1 MLSEFRHLRERTM
14 KRPIPLLIALAMTA
28 TALPQ
33 GVSAESIA
41 VFTKNTT
48 NPFSKAI
55 RTGSD
60 FAAKKLSIDV
70 SHYVP
75 TTPDNAAE
83 QTKLVEDAIAKKPDL
98 IVFDPV
104 ENQKMVPAIEKINAA
119 NIPAIEIT
127 DRAEGGKFVSS
138 VLPDDYQHGLA
149 TARRMLKA
157 LDGKGNVVILAGIA
171 TTTSSIERVKGFNDA
186 IKEFP
191 AVKLLASKS
200 GNYQRRPSQD
210 AMEGWIRQFPQI
222 DGVLA
227 ANDSMAA
234 AAVETLEK
242 RSRKAVVVGINGSKE
257 AIDLIKADRML
268 ATGEFNGFV
277 IGCLAT
283 EIAAQSMRKQTVP
296 KEVILKPVVYD
307 KGNYQKYEGR
317 AEMRECPSLEDEQKN

>member
-1 MLSEFRHLRERTM
+1 M
-14 KRPIPLLIALAMTA
+14 KRPIPVLIALAMTA
-28 TALPQ
+28 VALPL
-33 GVSAESIA
+33 GASAESIA

-75 TTPDNAAE
+75 TTADNAAE
-83 QTKLVEDAIAKKPDL
+83 QTKLVDDAIAKKPDL

-104 ENQKMVPAIEKINAA
+104 ENQKMVPAIEKMNAA
-119 NIPAIEIT
+119 NIPVVEIT

-138 VLPDDYQHGLA
+138 VRPDDYQLGLA
-149 TARRMLKA
+149 TARRALKA
-157 LDGKGNVVILAGIA
+157 LDGKGNVVILEGIA
-171 TTTSSIERVKGFNDA
+171 TTTSSVERVKGFNDA

-200 GNYQRRPSQD
+200 GGYQRKPAQD

-257 AIDLIKADRML
+257 AIDLIKADKML

-277 IGCLAT
+277 IGCLAV
-283 EIAAQSMRKQTVP
+283 EIAARNLRKQPAP
-296 KEVILKPVVYD
+296 KELVLKPAIYD
-307 KGNYQKYEGR
+307 KTNFQQYEAR
-317 AEMRECPSLEDEQKN
+317 ADMRECPSLEDELKN

>member
-1 MLSEFRHLRERTM
+1 M
-14 KRPIPLLIALAMTA
+14 KRPIPVLIALAMTA
-28 TALPQ
+28 TAPPH
-33 GVSAESIA
+33 GASAESIA

-55 RTGSD
+55 RSGSD
-60 FAAKKLSIDV
+60 MAGKKFSVDI

-75 TTPDNAAE
+75 TTADNAAE
-83 QTKLVEDAIAKKPDL
+83 QTKLVDDAIAKKPDI

-119 NIPAIEIT
+119 NIPVIEIT

-138 VLPDDYQHGLA
+138 ILPDDHQLGLA
-149 TARRMLKA
+149 TARSLLKA
-157 LDGKGNVVILAGIA
+157 LDGKGNVVILEGIP
-171 TTTSSIERVKGFNDA
+171 TLTSSIERVKGFNDA
-186 IKEFP
+186 LKEVP

-200 GNYQRRPSQD
+200 GQYQRRPAQD

-222 DGVLA
+222 EGVLA

-242 RSRKAVVVGINGSKE
+242 RNRKAVVVGVNGSKE
-257 AIDLIKADRML
+257 AIDLIKADKML
-268 ATGEFNGFV
+268 ATGEYNGFV

-283 EIAAQSMRKQTVP
+283 EIAARNLRKQPVP
-296 KEVILKPVVYD
+296 KELVLKPAVYD
-307 KGNYQKYEGR
+307 KANFQKYEAR
-317 AEMRECPSLEDEQKN
+317 VDMRECPSLEDELKN

>member
-1 MLSEFRHLRERTM
+1 M
-14 KRPIPLLIALAMTA
+14 KRAIPVLIAVAMGA
-28 TALPQ
+28 IALPH
-33 GVSAESIA
+33 GASAESIA

-60 FAAKKLSIDV
+60 FAAKKLSVEV

-75 TTPDNAAE
+75 TTPDNVGE
-83 QTKLVEDAIAKKPDL
+83 QTKLVDDAIAKKPDL

-104 ENQKMVPAIEKINAA
+104 ENQKMVPAIDKMNAA
-119 NIPAIEIT
+119 NIPVIEIT

-138 VLPDDYQHGLA
+138 VLPDDYQLGLA
-149 TARRMLKA
+149 TARRLFKA
-157 LDGKGNVVILAGIA
+157 LDGKGNVVILEGIP
-171 TTTSSIERVKGFNDA
+171 TTTSSVERVKAFNDA

-200 GNYQRRPSQD
+200 GGYQRKPAQD

-234 AAVETLEK
+234 AAVDTLEK
-242 RSRKAVVVGINGSKE
+242 RNRKALVVGINGSKE
-257 AIDLIKADRML
+257 AIDLIKADKML

-277 IGCLAT
+277 IGCLAV
-283 EIAAQSMRKQTVP
+283 EVAARTLRKQPVP
-296 KEVILKPVVYD
+296 KELVLKPAIYD
-307 KGNYQKYEGR
+307 KANFQQYEAR
-317 AEMRECPSLEDEQKN
+317 AEMRECPSLEEELKN

>member
-1 MLSEFRHLRERTM
+1 M
-14 KRPIPLLIALAMTA
+14 KRPIPVVIALAMMA
-28 TALPQ
+28 IALPH
-33 GVSAESIA
+33 GARAELIA

-60 FAAKKLSIDV
+60 FAAKRLSVDV

-75 TTPDNAAE
+75 TTGDNPAE
-83 QTKLVEDAIAKKPDL
+83 QTKLVDDAIAKKPDI

-104 ENQKMVPAIEKINAA
+104 DNQKMVPAIDKINAA

-127 DRAEGGKFVSS
+127 DRAEGGKFVSV
-138 VLPDDYQHGLA
+138 VLPDDYQLGLA
-149 TARRMLKA
+149 TARRLLKA
-157 LDGKGNVVILAGIA
+157 LDGKGNVVILEGIP
-171 TTTSSIERVKGFNDA
+171 TTTTSIERVKGFNDA
-186 IKEFP
+186 IKESP

-200 GNYQRRPSQD
+200 GGYQRKPAQD

-234 AAVETLEK
+234 AAVDILDK
-242 RSRKAVVVGINGSKE
+242 RNRKAVVVGINGSKE
-257 AIDLIKADRML
+257 AIDLIKADKML

-277 IGCLAT
+277 IGCLGV
-283 EIAAQSMRKQTVP
+283 EIATRSLRKQEVP
-296 KEVILKPVVYD
+296 KEVVLKPAIYD
-307 KGNYQKYEGR
+307 KTNFQQYAAR
-317 AEMRECPSLEDEQKN
+317 AEMRECPTLEDELKN

>member
-1 MLSEFRHLRERTM
+1 M
-14 KRPIPLLIALAMTA
+14 KHPIPVLIALALA
-28 TALPQ
+28 AVAQPH
-33 GVSAESIA
+33 GAIAESIV

-55 RTGSD
+55 RSGTDIAG
-60 FAAKKLSIDV
+60 KKLSVDI

-75 TTPDNAAE
+75 TSPDNVAE
-83 QTKLVEDAIAKKPDL
+83 QAKLVDDAIAKKPDL

-119 NIPAIEIT
+119 NIPVIEIT

-138 VLPDDYQHGLA
+138 VLPDDYKLGLE
-149 TARRMLKA
+149 TARRLLKA
-157 LDGKGNVVILAGIA
+157 LDGKGNVVILEGIP
-171 TTTSSIERVKGFNDA
+171 TTTTSIERVKGFNDA
-186 IKEFP
+186 IKEAP
-191 AVKLLASKS
+191 GVKLLASKS
-200 GNYQRRPSQD
+200 GGYQRKPAQD
-210 AMEGWIRQFPQI
+210 QTEAWIRQFPQI

-242 RSRKAVVVGINGSKE
+242 RNRKAVVVGINGSKE

-277 IGCLAT
+277 IGCVAT
-283 EIAAQSMRKQTVP
+283 EIAARNLRKQPVP
-296 KEVILKPVVYD
+296 KELVLRPVIYD
-307 KGNYQKYEGR
+307 KANYQQYEAR
-317 AEMRECPSLEDEQKN
+317 AEMRECPSLEEELKN

>member
-1 MLSEFRHLRERTM
+1 M
-14 KRPIPLLIALAMTA
+14 KRPIPVLIALAMTA
-28 TALPQ
+28 TALPR
-33 GVSAESIA
+33 GASAESIA

-75 TTPDNAAE
+75 TTPDNTAE
-83 QTKLVEDAIAKKPDL
+83 QTKLVDDAIAKKPDL

-127 DRAEGGKFVSS
+127 DRAEGGKFVSA
-138 VLPDDYQHGLA
+138 VLPDDYQLGLA
-149 TARRMLKA
+149 TARRLFKA
-157 LDGKGNVVILAGIA
+157 LDGKGNVVILEGIP

-191 AVKLLASKS
+191 AAKLLASKS

-277 IGCLAT
+277 IGCLAI
-283 EIAAQSMRKQTVP
+283 EVAARNLRKQEVP
-296 KEVILKPVVYD
+296 KELVVKPAIYD
-307 KGNYQKYEGR
+307 KANYQQYEAR
-317 AEMRECPSLEDEQKN
+317 AEMRECPTLEQELKN

>member
-1 MLSEFRHLRERTM
+1 M
-14 KRPIPLLIALAMTA
+14 KRPIPVLIALAMTA
-28 TALPQ
+28 IALPQ
-33 GVSAESIA
+33 GASAESIA

-60 FAAKKLSIDV
+60 FAAKKLSVDV

-83 QTKLVEDAIAKKPDL
+83 QAKLVDDAIAKKPDL

-104 ENQKMVPAIEKINAA
+104 ENQRMVPAIEKINAA

-127 DRAEGGKFVSS
+127 DRAEGGKFVSA
-138 VLPDDYQHGLA
+138 VLPDDYQLGLA
-149 TARRMLKA
+149 TARRLFKA
-157 LDGKGNVVILAGIA
+157 LDGKGNVVILEGIA

-186 IKEFP
+186 IKELP

-277 IGCLAT
+277 IGCLAV
-283 EIAAQSMRKQTVP
+283 EIAARNLRKQETP
-296 KEVILKPVVYD
+296 KELVLKPAIYD
-307 KGNYQKYEGR
+307 KANYQQYEAR
-317 AEMRECPSLEDEQKN
+317 AEMRTCPTLEEELKN